1 MSFTRYLQRG
11 THGQEITIRRI
22 GALSMIAS
30 WLLGDCATLHS
41 LANYFLLIDVCTT
54 FDKSVTQ
61 GQQRA
66 MSDFCIQF
74 CTNPPS
80 SFVLSDA
87 WSEELVLVHW
97 QVVLRLLARVQPHAR
112 LQPLREL
119 YRLTREEEAL
129 LPHPPLAFGTHCHI
143 DRIQTDFHLAMSA
156 SIQKPAQENQ
166 RNLLLGAFR
175 RPCGV
180 PGRF

>member
-1 MSFTRYLQRG
+1 M
-11 THGQEITIRRI
+11 
-22 GALSMIAS
+22 AS
-30 WLLGDCATLHS
+30 WRLCYSPFFGKL
-41 LANYFLLIDVCTT
+41 FLIDVCTT

-87 WSEELVLVHW
+87 WSEEWVLVHR
-97 QVVLRLLARVQPHAR
+97 QVVLRLLARVQPLAR
-112 LQPLREL
+112 LQPLRDL
-119 YRLTREEEAL
+119 YRLTPEEEVL
-129 LPHPPLAFGTHCHI
+129 LPHPPLAFGTYCHI
-143 DRIQTDFHLAMSA
+143 DRIRIDFRLAMSA
-156 SIQKPAQENQ
+156 SIQKPARENE
-166 RNLLLGAFR
+166 RNLLPGAFR